1 MSSAAYGEKSF
12 DYSNSKNTMNKG
24 LLEISRRK
32 IMNMI
37 VNRMVFV
44 YSAWDICKEI
54 THCIC
59 CRRLKTK
66 KDIQ

>member
-1 MSSAAYGEKSF
+1 
-12 DYSNSKNTMNKG
+12 MNKG